1 MLLRISVGQLRKL
14 IKEEV
19 FRNLAWSAGFF
30 GSGLNSANTT
40 SSGTATAPPGLGDEE
55 EKTEENEE
63 KEQEEF
69 EYLNQRGA
77 AANSRKGGRY

>member
-1 MLLRISVGQLRKL
+1 MLTISVGQLRKL

-30 GSGLNSANTT
+30 GSGLNGASSNT
-40 SSGTATAPPGLGDEE
+40 SSGTATVPPGLGDEE
-55 EKTEENEE
+55 ENIENEE
-63 KEQEEF
+63 KEQEEL
-69 EYLNQRGA
+69 EYLSQRGA